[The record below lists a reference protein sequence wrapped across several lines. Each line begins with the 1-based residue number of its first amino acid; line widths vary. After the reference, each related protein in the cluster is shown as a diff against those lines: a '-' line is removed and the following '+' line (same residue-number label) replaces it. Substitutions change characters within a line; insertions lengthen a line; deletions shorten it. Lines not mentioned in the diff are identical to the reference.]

1 VGNDRA
7 GFRNSLNPRASEP
20 LTAQL
25 SQVQPSRPS
34 PRLAWAGVATRPEHM
49 EHHGTFGTDAFGRRA
64 EHAARFFGTPQ
75 YIVGQTIVVVIWI
88 VLNSIAVIQHWD
100 PYPFILLNLAF
111 STQAAYAAP
120 LILLAQTR
128 QAERD
133 KLALDKAEKRHD
145 ETERQ
150 AAERVAAL
158 RVETDK
164 LTRLLDANT
173 NLTRQDKELTE
184 QVAKLTRE
192 IHGRL
197 LRSE

>member
-1 VGNDRA
+1 
-7 GFRNSLNPRASEP
+7 
-20 LTAQL
+20 
-25 SQVQPSRPS
+25 
-34 PRLAWAGVATRPEHM
+34 M
-49 EHHGTFGTDAFGRRA
+49 EHHGTFGPDAFGRAA

-75 YIVGQTIVVVIWI
+75 YIIGQSIVVVVWI
-88 VLNSIAVIQHWD
+88 AINSLAVALQWD

-133 KLALDKAEKRHD
+133 KLAADNAEQRHA
-145 ETERQ
+145 EMERQ

-158 RVETDK
+158 RAETEK

-173 NLTRQDKELTE
+173 DLTRQDKELTE
-184 QVAKLTRE
+184 QVAELTRE
-192 IHGRL
+192 IHGVL
-197 LRSE
+197 LRRE